1 MLPPHI
7 LSLALR
13 MLKVPWHLELRA
25 RDGDISSP
33 PQSLPTSF
41 FFIQTAL
48 GACSPQRNL
57 AVILL
62 SFLQMATCGLWEVCS
77 AASALSIYTRD
88 CMATRI
94 DLNHLEETRLGRL
107 T

>member
-1 MLPPHI
+1 MLPPPIH
-7 LSLALR
+7 SLALR
-13 MLKVPWHLELRA
+13 MLTVPWHLELRA

-57 AVILL
+57 AVILFGCV
-62 SFLQMATCGLWEVCS
+62 FLFFFKDFCLF
-77 AASALSIYTRD
+77 D
-88 CMATRI
+88 CVFLFFFKDFYLFDCVFLFFFK
-94 DLNHLEETRLGRL
+94 DL
-107 T
+107 